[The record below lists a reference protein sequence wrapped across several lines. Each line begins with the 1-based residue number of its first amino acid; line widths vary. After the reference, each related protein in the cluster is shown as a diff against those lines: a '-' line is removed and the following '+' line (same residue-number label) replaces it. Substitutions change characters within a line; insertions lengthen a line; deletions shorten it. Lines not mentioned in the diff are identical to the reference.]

1 MAKNHKSKNEIYPI
15 YEESQ
20 ELQAQPQY
28 VQARKNSKK
37 KNSARQEKIYK
48 NMVPRLGSSF

>member
-15 YEESQ
+15 YEETQ

-28 VQARKNSKK
+28 VQARKKSKK
-37 KNSARQEKIYK
+37 KNSARYEKIYK
-48 NMVPRLGSSF
+48 NMVAHLGSSF